1 MRGLHWL
8 LVLLFSCF
16 VSLRQSNMLDTVLHG
31 RVVTVLHGRVVTVL
45 AMMLDVVTVLY
56 VRVVT
61 ELAMMLD
68 VMIVI

>member
-1 MRGLHWL
+1 
-8 LVLLFSCF
+8 
-16 VSLRQSNMLDTVLHG
+16 
-31 RVVTVLHGRVVTVL
+31 VVTVL